1 MRYENKRTQQYMDV
15 LVEAERKYMTKL
27 TSVMAPVMIDAFYD
41 LFQEAKKTSQ
51 GRKVLLQYQA
61 LLKEVKNWNNT
72 IVKQH
77 TDAIIKSCSMFPN
90 LLAAVFV
97 ILVKIMSAVRI
108 SSDSKKLNIKLPTND
123 VFVHSCY
130 MATAASLYEDPYV
143 MVDDITDIARRANLH
158 ARITKA
164 VREVVEDFVP
174 IQQILDTYIPSF
186 TGGELDMNGPSE
198 AETPAIDPE
207 PEPEPMP
214 VATPETEPAGE
225 EEPSA
230 LEEAVENATSPGET
244 PMTEE
249 VKSVPVTT
257 PATPATAPV
266 HQETLFDDAP
276 EKK

>member
-1 MRYENKRTQQYMDV
+1 MDV

-51 GRKVLLQYQA
+51 GRKVLVQYQA

-72 IVKQH
+72 IVQQH
-77 TDAIIKSCSMFPN
+77 TSTIIKSCSMFPN

-108 SSDSKKLNIKLPTND
+108 NTDSKKLNIKLPTND

-143 MVDDITDIARRANLH
+143 MVDDITDIARRANIH

-198 AETPAIDPE
+198 PE
-207 PEPEPMP
+207 PEQEPELEP
-214 VATPETEPAGE
+214 VATPETEPVETPGTEPVEE

-230 LEEAVENATSPGET
+230 LEQAVENATSPGEA

-257 PATPATAPV
+257 PKPV

>member
-1 MRYENKRTQQYMDV
+1 MDV

-27 TSVMAPVMIDAFYD
+27 TSVIAPIMIDAFYD

-61 LLKEVKNWNNT
+61 LLQEVKNWNNT

-108 SSDSKKLNIKLPTND
+108 TNDSKKLNIKLPTND

-143 MVDDITDIARRANLH
+143 MVEDITDIARRANIH

-164 VREVVEDFVP
+164 VRDVVEDFVP

-186 TGGELDMNGPSE
+186 TSGELDMNGPSE
-198 AETPAIDPE
+198 IETAVLESEPE
-207 PEPEPMP
+207 PEPEP
-214 VATPETEPAGE
+214 VTTPETEPVGE

-230 LEEAVENATSPGET
+230 LDQAVENATSPGET

-249 VKSVPVTT
+249 VKSVPVNT
-257 PATPATAPV
+257 PGTPKI
-266 HQETLFDDAP
+266 HEETLFDDAP

>member
-1 MRYENKRTQQYMDV
+1 
-15 LVEAERKYMTKL
+15 
-27 TSVMAPVMIDAFYD
+27 
-41 LFQEAKKTSQ
+41 
-51 GRKVLLQYQA
+51 
-61 LLKEVKNWNNT
+61 
-72 IVKQH
+72 
-77 TDAIIKSCSMFPN
+77 
-90 LLAAVFV
+90 
-97 ILVKIMSAVRI
+97 
-108 SSDSKKLNIKLPTND
+108 
-123 VFVHSCY
+123 
-130 MATAASLYEDPYV
+130 

-198 AETPAIDPE
+198 AEPEPE

-214 VATPETEPAGE
+214 VATPETQPAGE

-257 PATPATAPV
+257 PGTPATAPV

>member
-1 MRYENKRTQQYMDV
+1 MDF

-27 TSVMAPVMIDAFYD
+27 TNAMAPVMIDAFYD
-41 LFQEAKKTSQ
+41 LFQEAKKQAQ
-51 GRKVLLQYQA
+51 GRKVLIQYQA

-77 TDAIIKSCSMFPN
+77 TESIIKSCAMFPN

-97 ILVKIMSAVRI
+97 ILVKIMSAIKV
-108 SSDSKKLNIKLPTND
+108 SSESKKLNIKLPTND

-143 MVDDITDIARRANLH
+143 MIDEISETERRSNIT

-174 IQQILDTYIPSF
+174 VQQILDTYIPSF
-186 TGGELDMNGPSE
+186 TGGSELDMGGGEEVPLPPE
-198 AETPAIDPE
+198 PPVEEEQVPPPPVEETPAE
-207 PEPEPMP
+207 
-214 VATPETEPAGE
+214 ETEPVTTE
-225 EEPSA
+225 EEIKEVPVVPESPAPSA
-230 LEEAVENATSPGET
+230 
-244 PMTEE
+244 
-249 VKSVPVTT
+249 PVAAA
-257 PATPATAPV
+257 PAAPV

-276 EKK
+276 ETPSKK